1 MPSATARRWPRA
13 WSSPAACPKRL
24 AFAARK
30 RPRACGL
37 PDEPPYP
44 PASLVDTLLL
54 DKKRSGDGITFVF
67 CERPGR
73 CLLRRMPFDELR
85 ALTARTFGA

>member
-1 MPSATARRWPRA
+1 MNPNTF
-13 WSSPAACPKRL
+13 PKKGNLIL
-24 AFAARK
+24 AK
-30 RPRACGL
+30 N
-37 PDEPPYP
+37 
-44 PASLVDTLLL
+44 SLAQAKQGYVLL